1 MAQKTIH
8 HRNKSSPAL
17 SSMAQAGALRA
28 VAKRTAFGDL
38 SNTANTLRSTRD
50 DSTIG
55 SKISSKAKENVPLLQ
70 DKKHPA
76 FQKPAQRPMPVSN
89 LRTTLNNS
97 TNIHPAVRQPLAES
111 KQSIPRTANI
121 HVPRVTTKKSTTVFR
136 DAPPA
141 ASRPACED
149 NEGAEPK
156 QPQQIDVPVPP
167 VHRELP
173 QLPTAPTSSQGIE
186 PRNERPEVFSDAL
199 ESQDEIHAPATSD
212 TIDEENMPCSSV
224 ELVKICKD
232 TQAAITDAPNMLE
245 VHEDSMKAAKVP
257 YVPKTNHYVSKVPL
271 ADHASR
277 SVLNTLN
284 HPEPLKRQRLAPVSE
299 PEEHWIEEAVESLDE
314 DGYVTARS
322 FKSRGDSTTGV
333 GTTVLFPH
341 HTQNSRREIA
351 LATELV
357 EGCKTVEELEDEAW
371 DTTMVAEYGEEIFEY
386 MKTLEVFHTPCLTNV
401 AC

>member
-8 HRNKSSPAL
+8 QRNKSSPAL

-38 SNTANTLRSTRD
+38 SNTANTLRSSRD
-50 DSTIG
+50 DSIVG
-55 SKISSKAKENVPLLQ
+55 SKIGSKAKENIPLLQ

-76 FQKPAQRPMPVSN
+76 FQKPAQRPISVSN

-97 TNIHPAVRQPLAES
+97 TNIHPVVRQPLAET
-111 KQSIPRTANI
+111 KQSVPRTANI

-141 ASRPACED
+141 ASRPPSED
-149 NEGAEPK
+149 KEVAEPK
-156 QPQQIDVPVPP
+156 QPQQIDVPIPP

-173 QLPTAPTSSQGIE
+173 RLPTAPISSQEAE

-199 ESQDEIHAPATSD
+199 ESQDDIHAPTTSD
-212 TIDEENMPCSSV
+212 TIDEESMPCSSV
-224 ELVKICKD
+224 ELVKICED
-232 TQAAITDAPNMLE
+232 TKAATTDAVNTLE
-245 VHEDSMKAAKVP
+245 APKDLVTAVKVP
-257 YVPKTNHYVSKVPL
+257 YVPKTHHYVSKVPL
-271 ADHASR
+271 TDHASR
-277 SVLNTLN
+277 TVLNTVT
-284 HPEPLKRQRLAPVSE
+284 HPDPIKRQRLAPVSE
-299 PEEHWIEEAVESLDE
+299 PEEHWVEEAVESLDE

-357 EGCKTVEELEDEAW
+357 EGCKTAEELEDEAW

-386 MKTLEVFHTPCLTNV
+386 MKTLEVGECC
-401 AC
+401 A